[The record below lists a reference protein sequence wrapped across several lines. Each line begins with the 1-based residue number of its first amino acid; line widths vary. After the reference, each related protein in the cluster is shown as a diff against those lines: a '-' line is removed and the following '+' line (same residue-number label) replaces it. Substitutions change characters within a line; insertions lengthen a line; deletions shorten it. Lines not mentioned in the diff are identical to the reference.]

1 MSFNWFSKP
10 QQDNKTLGVTLGSKE
25 GIKAEIDKMQGS
37 IVKTSKNY
45 QDNIKKYKEIA
56 KFNQHLTKSYIAN
69 MRVIVDVSELLNS
82 YSNVFTSLKDEFGKM
97 ETAMGKQLDIGDF
110 EYLHNLTKNK
120 IENLNSEFSKQAEG
134 LKRLYAQYGKPE
146 ELNRILVAQ
155 GDIQRVIE
163 NATQTFDI
171 VSTPSEKLPAKAS
184 VGVGLVGGKK
194 NKSKQPKQISKK
206 IKKQPSK

>member
-10 QQDNKTLGVTLGSKE
+10 QPDNKTLGVTLGNKE

-56 KFNQHLTKSYIAN
+56 KFNQHLTRSYIAN

-82 YSNVFTSLKDEFGKM
+82 YSSVFTSLKDEFGKM
-97 ETAMGKQLDIGDF
+97 ETAMGKSLDIGDF

-120 IENLNSEFSKQAEG
+120 IENLNSEFTKQAEG

-163 NATQTFDI
+163 NATQAYDTI
-171 VSTPSEKLPAKAS
+171 AVPSQTLPSKPS
-184 VGVGLVGGKK
+184 VALGLVGGKGK
-194 NKSKQPKQISKK
+194 KARKPILKSNKKVSK
-206 IKKQPSK
+206 